1 MKKTLLC
8 LLLFGNLCF
17 GNEEFLNK
25 TEFFIK
31 LSKNFS
37 FNQLETIYK
46 LLPDDIQVWGYD
58 IGDYSGDK
66 NDDLAF
72 SYRSST
78 DSKKNM
84 NIMFFINQIDS
95 FFLASSFTM
104 KYSSLPIEIG
114 FSIQNMEC
122 QVTHKVDEGFWE
134 IKSYSMINGNFVMT
148 GFYESKNE
156 LIKGSR
162 RKFLGYEKSFN
173 MRNSI
178 ASENYYDLI
187 TGKKYFKRKY
197 FIIPCYKNNRRI
209 FKDYTTTMFDTNSTF
224 ITYGYLNW
232 KDENDLS
239 ISFRSTYDDSG
250 FIFTYIIK
258 DDTLLTNSKNG
269 VADHLNLWFDNAPQ
283 NLIFTKRDG
292 VYVREG
298 QDENIHKI
306 EINFDNIIMKS
317 TCNNSEAISK
327 SLADGVTLQYSE
339 LTKNLYLCKIRVP
352 FNVFG
357 GDLSGYLTGFGWEYF
372 DYDNLSTPE
381 KYTVM
386 SSSVLEAWNPAS
398 LGELLIIHDNDFYGK
413 VINYELPKVIDY
425 LKEYGLVQT
434 MR

>member
-1 MKKTLLC
+1 
-8 LLLFGNLCF
+8 
-17 GNEEFLNK
+17 
-25 TEFFIK
+25 
-31 LSKNFS
+31 
-37 FNQLETIYK
+37 
-46 LLPDDIQVWGYD
+46 
-58 IGDYSGDK
+58 
-66 NDDLAF
+66 
-72 SYRSST
+72 
-78 DSKKNM
+78 
-84 NIMFFINQIDS
+84 
-95 FFLASSFTM
+95 
-104 KYSSLPIEIG
+104 
-114 FSIQNMEC
+114 
-122 QVTHKVDEGFWE
+122 
-134 IKSYSMINGNFVMT
+134 MINGNFVMT